1 MQETG
6 CAGTCLCGRLQQPRR
21 YLQLGEEGDI
31 SYLVGIILC
40 QGWEGFWKWPSH
52 DADKLTKVGDL
63 PKAVQLAS
71 GHTQNQSPE
80 LRFQTLMCPKIFQA
94 ACLKE
99 REGKKQAPQKFSF
112 SGSRAAP
119 RNLHVQYPC
128 THTSPSDS
136 DAGKSQGDAAESLT
150 VF

>member
-52 DADKLTKVGDL
+52 DADKLTEVGDL

-80 LRFQTLMCPKIFQA
+80 LRFQTLMCSKIFQA

-99 REGKKQAPQKFSF
+99 REGKK
-112 SGSRAAP
+112 
-119 RNLHVQYPC
+119 
-128 THTSPSDS
+128 
-136 DAGKSQGDAAESLT
+136 
-150 VF
+150 

>member
-63 PKAVQLAS
+63 PKTVQLAS

-80 LRFQTLMCPKIFQA
+80 LRFQTLMCSKIFQA

-99 REGKKQAPQKFSF
+99 REGKKNRHPRSFLSVGRELRPGICMFSILAPTPPHLILMQVN
-112 SGSRAAP
+112 P
-119 RNLHVQYPC
+119 RVTLQNH
-128 THTSPSDS
+128 
-136 DAGKSQGDAAESLT
+136 
-150 VF
+150 